1 MRWLVAGLVALALV
15 AACTAAPQPSPT
27 PEVVDIVVPL
37 GTQARLE
44 RGERVA
50 IMPSVLEF
58 RVGDTLRIDNKDIV
72 DQAVGPFV
80 VSAGEVLEVRF
91 GAPGRYE
98 GFCVLSEGESYEF
111 VVTE

>member
-1 MRWLVAGLVALALV
+1 MRWPIAGLLAVAII
-15 AACTAAPQPSPT
+15 AACTAAPAATSAPA
-27 PEVVDIVVPL
+27 VVDILVPL

-44 RGERVA
+44 RGERVT

-58 RVGDTLRIDNKDIV
+58 RVGDTLRIDNRDVV
-72 DQAVGPFV
+72 DQPVGPFV
-80 VSAGEVLEVRF
+80 VAAGDVLDVRF
-91 GAPGRYE
+91 GAPGRYQ